1 MVVFMEVNYCTRQ
14 ARAIVAGRR
23 HAMTQSASATMLQAS
38 RDTPDGARRANA
50 DGDPT
55 HHVEE
60 PMKRRDAI
68 KWLAGPCAALAL
80 PAFAQNNRI
89 VLGQSAA
96 FSGPA
101 AQLGIQMNMGAKI
114 YFNALNASGGVN
126 GSSIEL
132 RTLDDGYEPDRCK
145 ANTEKFIKDDVFGL
159 FGYVGTPTC
168 LAALPLVV
176 ESKIP
181 FFGPFT
187 GAEALREPFHKSV
200 FHLRASYYDE
210 TALIVKQ
217 LTSLGLK
224 KIAVFYQN
232 DAYGKAGLEGV
243 TRALKAQDLAPI
255 ALGTVERNTVN
266 VTQAVKDIASKMPDA
281 VVQIS
286 AYKSCA
292 AFIRE
297 ARKAGYG
304 GTFFNVSFVGTQALA
319 DELGKEGRGI
329 MVSQVMPFPFSTTT
343 AISREYLDAVKKA
356 GGDAH
361 PNYSSM
367 EGYLAAKVLAE
378 GLKRAGKNPSRDAL
392 VSGLESMQRAD
403 FGGFSVEF
411 GPKDHV
417 ASRFVDLSMLTEDGK
432 VRR

>member
-1 MVVFMEVNYCTRQ
+1 MN
-14 ARAIVAGRR
+14 
-23 HAMTQSASATMLQAS
+23 
-38 RDTPDGARRANA
+38 
-50 DGDPT
+50 
-55 HHVEE
+55 
-60 PMKRRDAI
+60 RRDAI
-68 KWLAGPCAALAL
+68 RRIAAAAAAVSL
-80 PAFAQNNRI
+80 PAFAQSSRI

-101 AQLGIQMNMGAKI
+101 AQLGIQMNMGARI
-114 YFNALNASGGVN
+114 FFSALNANGGVN
-126 GSSIEL
+126 GHAVEL

-145 ANTEKFIKDDVFGL
+145 ANTEKFVKDDVFGL

-176 ESKIP
+176 DSKIP

-187 GAEALREPFHKSV
+187 GAEALRDPFHKSV

-210 TALIVKQ
+210 TALIVRQ

-266 VTQAVKDIASKMPDA
+266 VAQAVKDIASKMPEA

-319 DELGKEGRGI
+319 DELGKEANGI
-329 MVSQVMPFPFSTTT
+329 IVSQVMPFPFSTTT
-343 AISREYLDAVKKA
+343 AISREYLDAVRKA
-356 GGDAH
+356 GGDAK

-367 EGYLAAKVLAE
+367 EGYLAARVFAD
-378 GLKRAGKNPSRDAL
+378 GLKRAGRNPTRESL
-392 VSGLESMQRAD
+392 ISGLESMQNV
-403 FGGFSVEF
+403 S
-411 GPKDHV
+411 
-417 ASRFVDLSMLTEDGK
+417 
-432 VRR
+432 